1 MKLNN
6 ITDEN
11 SIFPGQ
17 VLKIRKIS
25 VAPVS
30 SAPVSGGTTR
40 YTVVAGDS
48 LSGIAARFGTT
59 TRNLMNLN
67 NITNANLIRIGQ
79 VLIISETSGANG
91 QPAPASTS
99 SPSQT
104 YTVVAGDSLSGIAAR
119 FGTTTRN
126 LMNLNNITNA
136 NLIRVGQ
143 VLILSETSVGNSQPA
158 PAPTPSQTYTVVAGD
173 SLSGIA
179 ARFGTTTFNLM
190 TLNGITNANLIRVG
204 QVLKLR

>member
-6 ITDEN
+6 ITNEN

-17 VLKIRKIS
+17 VLKISKIS
-25 VAPVS
+25 VAPVTTP
-30 SAPVSGGTTR
+30 PVSGGTTR

-59 TRNLMNLN
+59 TLRLMNLN

-79 VLIISETSGANG
+79 VLIISETSGGNS
-91 QPAPASTS
+91 QPAPATTTT
-99 SPSQT
+99 PSAT

-126 LMNLNNITNA
+126 LM
-136 NLIRVGQ
+136 
-143 VLILSETSVGNSQPA
+143 
-158 PAPTPSQTYTVVAGD
+158 
-173 SLSGIA
+173 
-179 ARFGTTTFNLM
+179 